1 MKHIFYTL
9 FFLTTLFSN
18 DFKTLPLKTPHHE
31 GTLIYK
37 TIPNASKAVLYIHGF
52 NDYFFNEEFAQKF
65 VENGYS
71 FFAIDLH
78 HYGRNLTLD
87 SQPYYFQD
95 IREFDEEITLAI
107 SHIRNDFD
115 VSNLTLYGYSQ
126 GGLIA
131 SLYAHHHSGVDQ
143 LIVDSAFFDFNF
155 NPWIEKIALP
165 LVAFVGQ
172 FFPEFKISSDT
183 PNVFG
188 QSLHK
193 DFYGEWDF
201 DLNLKHTKT
210 NAPIYLGWIHAVYDA
225 QKKIQKGINV
235 NIPVLNIYSTASH
248 AESLKPEF
256 LFSSD
261 IVLDVQEIAL
271 YGKNLNQIS
280 HLTTSIAIENA
291 MHGVTLSTPSVRAKA
306 YDEIFRWLNITN

>member
-1 MKHIFYTL
+1 MKFIL
-9 FFLTTLFSN
+9 LTLFSLASLFAN

-31 GTLIYK
+31 ATLIYK
-37 TIPNASKAVLYIHGF
+37 IVPNASKAVLYIHGF

-65 VENGYS
+65 IENGYS

-95 IREFDEEITLAI
+95 IREFDDEITLAI
-107 SHIRNDFD
+107 NHIKNDFD

-165 LVAFVGQ
+165 LVAFIGQ
-172 FFPEFKISSDT
+172 FFPEFKIPSDS

-201 DLNLKHTKT
+201 DLNLKHIKT
-210 NAPIYLGWIHAVYDA
+210 NAPIYLGWIHAVYEA
-225 QKKIQKGINV
+225 QKKIHAGINV

-248 AESLKPEF
+248 SESVKPEF
-256 LFSSD
+256 LFKSD
-261 IVLDVQEIAL
+261 IVLDVKEIAL
-271 YGKNLNQIS
+271 YGKNLNKIS

-291 MHGVTLSTPSVRAKA
+291 MHGVTLSTLQVRTNA
-306 YDEIFRWLNITN
+306 YDEIFRWLRITN